1 MLQYAAERRSYDGLV
16 LGVEHRLTSAE
27 ALKAITID
35 AAWQHFIDDSVGS
48 LEVGKFADLVVISDD
63 LLSVDVDKLSTVQ
76 VLTTVINGKVEY
88 SRDG

>member
-1 MLQYAAERRSYDGLV
+1 M
-16 LGVEHRLTSAE
+16 LGVEHRLSAME

-35 AAWQHFIDDSVGS
+35 AAWQHFVDDTVGS

-63 LLSVDVDKLSTVQ
+63 LLSLDEDKLSTVH

-88 SRDG
+88 SRDR